1 MFQRLQPDMNM
12 TIREPR
18 QRNTPSTCI
27 TNTAGKAAIT
37 RGSTRRKSWN
47 WYGHG
52 SRRPIRDTSSPS
64 DGRIATHPYPVDESG
79 FRGVHQRVRK
89 SSRRCQPPSY
99 PFRQILDGQGKE
111 VMMNICDFI
120 MSYNFDDSDP
130 MTDYF
135 HTNFYLTLG
144 IGSYKQPYKVEPPKL
159 GSKDKPEVF
168 KHPEGPAHKAMRR
181 ALGKARFGFIES
193 RKYAGE
199 IILGEDCFGS
209 RGELSIFG
217 RRNIQAQK
225 WPKNASTN
233 WRKPE

>member
-1 MFQRLQPDMNM
+1 MYNEYRWKGRNYKGQHAPEIVGLVRAWLKETYPGYKFSARRENCHSIHIRLM
-12 TIREPR
+12 
-18 QRNTPSTCI
+18 
-27 TNTAGKAAIT
+27 KADFEAFT
-37 RGSTRRKSWN
+37 K
-47 WYGHG
+47 
-52 SRRPIRDTSSPS
+52 
-64 DGRIATHPYPVDESG
+64 ESG
-79 FRGVHQRVRK
+79 KVQGDVNHHHIHSDK
-89 SSRRCQPPSY
+89 SLTDRAK
-99 PFRQILDGQGKE
+99 D

-120 MSYNFDDSDP
+120 MSYNFDDSAP

-181 ALGKARFGFIES
+181 ALGKARFGIIES

-199 IILGEDCFGS
+199 IILGKTVSAHGAK
-209 RGELSIFG
+209 SIFG

>member
-1 MFQRLQPDMNM
+1 
-12 TIREPR
+12 
-18 QRNTPSTCI
+18 
-27 TNTAGKAAIT
+27 
-37 RGSTRRKSWN
+37 
-47 WYGHG
+47 
-52 SRRPIRDTSSPS
+52 
-64 DGRIATHPYPVDESG
+64 
-79 FRGVHQRVRK
+79 
-89 SSRRCQPPSY
+89 
-99 PFRQILDGQGKE
+99 
-111 VMMNICDFI
+111 MMNICDFI

-144 IGSYKQPYKVEPPKL
+144 IGSYKQPYKVEPPRL

-199 IILGEDCFGS
+199 IILGKTVSAHGAK
-209 RGELSIFG
+209 SIFG